1 MAAAAEAPAATPT
14 AAAESRGIFAVPRP
28 VRDLFKRFPLHV
40 YPPEKLPARAP
51 DRARPRPCLY
61 VFATDEA
68 ARSGLP
74 SYNPSCLKWQTYL
87 KMAGIDLELVP
98 SNNHAS
104 PSGALPFL
112 LPPSS
117 DPRSDAPLAGG
128 KIGQYARDHASGLAD
143 TSSPRFEAYLSLL
156 TQFVRPAWV
165 SSSPYHGDPPRCMAE
180 PPADLAMPQLH
191 TLYLLPDNTALLDA
205 LYLPSNPLLRAPLLH
220 TLRSA
225 ATDEV
230 LKATRRPLLCQTR
243 LLSDAETAF
252 QALSTLLDDNEWF
265 FGDPNPGLFDA
276 EVFAYTYLILDASM
290 GWSDESL
297 SKRLTAFGNLVE
309 HRTRLYERC
318 WGTKSRA

>member
-156 TQFVRPAWV
+156 TQFVRPAW
-165 SSSPYHGDPPRCMAE
+165 
-180 PPADLAMPQLH
+180 LH